1 MVLLQTDHQGIK
13 NDTPLSPSQSFPILP
28 LHSTF
33 MVFLLRV
40 VVASNGCIVSSRKE
54 KKEGHLHFIISVH
67 ALDVCGCIVFLLGH
81 AYTHTVIVYFMYFIG
96 NVNSRPSRPYLNYF
110 LEVSTV

>member
-1 MVLLQTDHQGIK
+1 
-13 NDTPLSPSQSFPILP
+13 
-28 LHSTF
+28 

-40 VVASNGCIVSSRKE
+40 VVAPNGCIVSSRKE

-67 ALDVCGCIVFLLGH
+67 ALDVYGYIVFLLGH
-81 AYTHTVIVYFMYFIG
+81 AYTHTVIVYFIYFIG
-96 NVNSRPSRPYLNYF
+96 NVNSRPNRPYLNYF